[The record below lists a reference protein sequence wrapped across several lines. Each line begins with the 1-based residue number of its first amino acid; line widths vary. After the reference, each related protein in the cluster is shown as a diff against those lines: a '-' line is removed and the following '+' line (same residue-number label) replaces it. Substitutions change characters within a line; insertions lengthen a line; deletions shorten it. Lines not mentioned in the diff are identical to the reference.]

1 MCRKRL
7 TQKVKIQGPIEVE
20 LKVSVTNGEG
30 VQGVATIGLGKGCY
44 PSEEKMRKAVA
55 KFERE
60 SMPEGFRLM
69 TKREWW
75 DTVCPPTYE
84 EDEDGERYPMHFAV
98 PGGDDY
104 DA

>member
-1 MCRKRL
+1 M
-7 TQKVKIQGPIEVE
+7 KIQGPIEVE
-20 LKVSVTNGEG
+20 LKVIVTNGEG

-44 PSEEKMRKAVA
+44 PSEEEMRQAVA
-55 KFERE
+55 NFERE

-75 DTVCPPTYE
+75 DTVCPKIYE
-84 EDEDGERYPMHFAV
+84 EDEDGESRLMRFAV